1 MNNLPATFVE
11 GFHDQEAVKKMK
23 YKALGET
30 GLTVS
35 NLSFGKLNLYPL
47 NQQKNTAYNKHQ
59 MFCKGYKA
67 QKATKRFINLLKTTL
82 HLNTIFCF

>member
-11 GFHDQEAVKKMK
+11 GFHDREAVKKMK

-35 NLSFGKLNLYPL
+35 NLSFGKLNPAG
-47 NQQKNTAYNKHQ
+47 KNR
-59 MFCKGYKA
+59 G
-67 QKATKRFINLLKTTL
+67 L
-82 HLNTIFCF
+82 

>member
-11 GFHDQEAVKKMK
+11 GFHDREAVKKMK

-35 NLSFGKLNLYPL
+35 NLSFGKLNPGKKPRPIR
-47 NQQKNTAYNKHQ
+47 NVKCSVKV
-59 MFCKGYKA
+59 
-67 QKATKRFINLLKTTL
+67 I
-82 HLNTIFCF
+82 